1 MTGQPH
7 ALQIRQARG
16 FWERFIG
23 LMGRSDPRGTAAGD
37 SSALLIARCTSVHSC
52 FMRYALDV
60 VYLDTQGRITRQV
73 PALAPWRCS
82 WGGPGAAHVL
92 EMPAGAIASQGLE
105 PGMQLRPWPVD
116 AGTGHGVCSARFV
129 RPGRE
134 GHEGH
139 ETARTPPDPLPL
151 PTTAYGRCKKD
162 QDDASFPSTTS
173 SSRAS
178 TTG

>member
-16 FWERFIG
+16 FWGRFIG
-23 LMGRSDPRGTAAGD
+23 LMGRSDPRGTAAGN

-52 FMRYALDV
+52 FMRYALDL
-60 VYLDTQGRITRQV
+60 VYLDTRGRITRQV

-116 AGTGHGVCSARFV
+116 AGAVHGVCSARFV
-129 RPGRE
+129 RPGRDGE
-134 GHEGH
+134 AH
-139 ETARTPPDPLPL
+139 ETARIPPNPQPL
-151 PTTAYGRCKKD
+151 PTTVYGHCKKD
-162 QDDASFPSTTS
+162 QDDANSPSITS

-178 TTG
+178 PIG

>member
-1 MTGQPH
+1 MTGQPEHH

-16 FWERFIG
+16 FWGRFIG
-23 LMGRSDPRGTAAGD
+23 LMGRSDPRGTVAGNG
-37 SSALLIARCTSVHSC
+37 SALLIARCTSVHSC
-52 FMRYALDV
+52 FMRYALDL
-60 VYLDTQGRITRQV
+60 VYLDTRGRITRQV

-82 WGGPGAAHVL
+82 WGGPGAVHVL

-116 AGTGHGVCSARFV
+116 AGAVHGVCSARFV

-134 GHEGH
+134 GHEDH
-139 ETARTPPDPLPL
+139 KTASTPPS
-151 PTTAYGRCKKD
+151 TTAYGRCKKD
-162 QDDASFPSTTS
+162 QDDASSPFTSS

>member
-1 MTGQPH
+1 MAGQPEHH

-129 RPGRE
+129 RPGHDRE
-134 GHEGH
+134 DH
-139 ETARTPPDPLPL
+139 ETASTPP

-162 QDDASFPSTTS
+162 QDDASSPSTTS

-178 TTG
+178 PTG